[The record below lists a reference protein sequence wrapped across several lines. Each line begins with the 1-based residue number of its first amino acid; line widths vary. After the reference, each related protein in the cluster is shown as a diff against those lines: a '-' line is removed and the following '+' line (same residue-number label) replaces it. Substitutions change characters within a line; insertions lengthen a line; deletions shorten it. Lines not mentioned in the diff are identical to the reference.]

1 MGIYVKRCVIIG
13 LIVLL
18 ILPIVACDQE
28 AGLRNAVARAIT
40 KTSEVQSYRSSGNT
54 TTYTDEGI
62 LVSSSSYEEECEAQD
77 RYRLRAVQ
85 DSIWWWEYIKVEDKS
100 YCRYEESGQWEDCS
114 EDDTVQIDYI
124 DIEKQLLPFYW
135 LVIDKMLAKENVN
148 GIECSYYRGRVDM
161 EASIKDRESEIGY
174 MTEQLENMLRWEID
188 AELWID
194 GDDYIRQIATETRYP
209 VPDFVTGDEDWYTM
223 HSNIRFFDFD
233 KTIIITPPGI
243 E

>member
-77 RYRLRAVQ
+77 RYRFRAVQ

-161 EASIKDRESEIGY
+161 ESSIKDRESELGY
-174 MTEQLENMLRWEID
+174 MTEQLENILRW
-188 AELWID
+188 
-194 GDDYIRQIATETRYP
+194 
-209 VPDFVTGDEDWYTM
+209 
-223 HSNIRFFDFD
+223 
-233 KTIIITPPGI
+233 
-243 E
+243 